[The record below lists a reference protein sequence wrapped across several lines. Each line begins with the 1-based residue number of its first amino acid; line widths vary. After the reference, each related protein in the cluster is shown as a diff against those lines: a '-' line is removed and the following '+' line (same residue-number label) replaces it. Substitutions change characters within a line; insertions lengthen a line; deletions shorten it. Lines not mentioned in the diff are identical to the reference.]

1 MALAEVIANYYT
13 ESLLCVNRFAAKWDV
28 DLIHLFTNL
37 IILFGWIAGRMIRS
51 ISVSL
56 LAWSALYPTLNSQ
69 LER

>member
-51 ISVSL
+51 IL
-56 LAWSALYPTLNSQ
+56 
-69 LER
+69 